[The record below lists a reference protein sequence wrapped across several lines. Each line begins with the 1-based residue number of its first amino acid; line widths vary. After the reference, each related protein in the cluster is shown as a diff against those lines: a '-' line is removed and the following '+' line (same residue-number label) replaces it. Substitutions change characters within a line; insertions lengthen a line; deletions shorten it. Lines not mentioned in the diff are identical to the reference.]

1 MNSNPRALISVGII
15 YKIEINFPYLSKDVS
30 RMQIWKRNTF
40 QEASNVF
47 SMMTEFQES
56 SLKLY
61 TYIYIYILDK
71 VLLEYIHYNSNRQHI

>member
-56 SLKLY
+56 FFKLY
-61 TYIYIYILDK
+61 TYIYIYYWNTSIIILIDSIPK
-71 VLLEYIHYNSNRQHI
+71 YT